1 MDELHITDIYSGNI
15 ERHKKDDEA
24 RFSKETGFP
33 SPARDH
39 YEKRLSLDEHLIHRP
54 AATFFV
60 RVKGDGMNESGI
72 FSEDILIV
80 DRSIKPI
87 SNHIVVVLLDGTYT
101 VKRLD
106 KRKGTYYLCSGKKNA
121 VDVAMT
127 DDLDYEIWGVVT
139 HAIHKYV

>member
-1 MDELHITDIYSGNI
+1 MNNLRITDIYSGNI
-15 ERHKKDDEA
+15 DRYKQDDDA
-24 RFSKETGFP
+24 KFAKETGFP

-60 RVKGDGMNESGI
+60 RVQGEGMNESGI
-72 FSEDILIV
+72 FAGDILIV
-80 DRSIKPI
+80 DRSIKPV
-87 SNHIVVVLLDGTYT
+87 SNHIVVVLLDGVYT

-106 KRKGTYYLCSGKKNA
+106 KRKGTFYLCSDKKSTK
-121 VDVAMT
+121 DVAIT